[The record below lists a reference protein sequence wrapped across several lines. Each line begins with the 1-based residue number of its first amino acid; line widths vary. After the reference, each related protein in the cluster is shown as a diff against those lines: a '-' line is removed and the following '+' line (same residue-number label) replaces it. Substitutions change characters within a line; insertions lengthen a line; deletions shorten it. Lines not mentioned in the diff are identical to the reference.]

1 MELVEAAS
9 NPLAAQLAERICTCS
24 DGFVKRLGQRSSGD
38 ADRMSK
44 KEKQDQELTQE
55 ELEEQN
61 GEELPDREVMSL
73 ITPPTGADGIATIA
87 PDEPPA
93 SG

>member
-1 MELVEAAS
+1 MYVSRSRLRRRAS
-9 NPLAAQLAERICTCS
+9 GHEIDVTDKKN
-24 DGFVKRLGQRSSGD
+24 SG
-38 ADRMSK
+38 
-44 KEKQDQELTQE
+44 ELTDE
-55 ELEEQN
+55 EVERQN

-93 SG
+93 SP